1 MRSDWNR
8 GKIATIEPN
17 GYITAA
23 HADELQRQLA
33 TAVAAQNYSVCLVD
47 MSKVEF
53 LDSAGLMALVGTFRL
68 AQRMGK
74 RLSLCSIAPNVRM
87 IFELTQLDRVLE
99 IFDNRDAFEL
109 EVNYRIIET
118 RLELK
123 TN

>member
-8 GKIATIEPN
+8 SKIFTFEPS

-23 HADELQRQLA
+23 YADELQEQLSS
-33 TAVAAQNYSVCLVD
+33 AVNAQNYAICLVD

-68 AQRMGK
+68 AQKLDK
-74 RLSLCSIAPNVRM
+74 RLSLCSVAPSVRM
-87 IFELTQLDRVLE
+87 IFELTQLDKVLE

-109 EVNYRIIET
+109 EVNYT
-118 RLELK
+118 LSK
-123 TN
+123 